1 MLESQIYQNLDGHH
15 DNGGYNFTG
24 IPRSSQLANLV
35 VEGRKGSFQSIVKG
49 QSINKNI
56 GKI

>member
-35 VEGRKGSFQSIVKG
+35 VEGRKGSF
-49 QSINKNI
+49 
-56 GKI
+56 